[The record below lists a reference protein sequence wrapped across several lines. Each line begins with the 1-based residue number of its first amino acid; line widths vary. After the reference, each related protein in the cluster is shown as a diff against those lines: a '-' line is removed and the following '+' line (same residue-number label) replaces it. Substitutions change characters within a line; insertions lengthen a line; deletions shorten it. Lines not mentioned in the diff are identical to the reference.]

1 MAKERAEDYSANAT
15 IDDIRRVLGTL
26 DETKLLE
33 IAALRPTVND
43 IEEASLWLAGDADI
57 FGAGR
62 PLKGIAD
69 EIVAILTADEEER
82 PSSGS

>member
-1 MAKERAEDYSANAT
+1 M
-15 IDDIRRVLGTL
+15 
-26 DETKLLE
+26 
-33 IAALRPTVND
+33 RPTVND
-43 IEEASLWLAGDADI
+43 IEEASHWLAGDAEI